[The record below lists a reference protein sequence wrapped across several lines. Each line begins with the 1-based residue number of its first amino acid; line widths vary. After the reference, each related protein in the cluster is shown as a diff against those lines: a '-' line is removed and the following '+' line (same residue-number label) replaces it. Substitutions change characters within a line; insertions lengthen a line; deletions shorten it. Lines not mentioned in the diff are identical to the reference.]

1 MEGPHQT
8 YEYISGEDDLDTM
21 ERVRTLLKPVDIYW
35 HPVRDA
41 FARYMDQYT
50 AGNLSDVR
58 FNFYKVCGIPDNS
71 YISFDDKVRLNTSL
85 TVWTFW
91 DYRNIFTE
99 DRSLIIKPEH
109 SIFFRYRFGT
119 PRYPGFNKNK
129 LHLQVKHE
137 YILHCLLKLMTLKDL
152 IPEYSFEWKFSPWN
166 RDSKLRPNDH
176 ALRKANAGV
185 AATFVIYI
193 SSDSSINKR
202 ILMELLRIFPNDE
215 ELGLMDTSSKDT
227 LTAGHVRL
235 NRMISYSG
243 TDRGDI
249 MKAIEADM
257 ANFSKAAR
265 AALPSWIDDMAS
277 ACSVGTMADINRD
290 SQLYL
295 GLDVCDK
302 EGKPINYASI
312 CDAGPRTE
320 DQTYCY
326 MPPIVLDPRTVKNA
340 GGSRK
345 TKRKG
350 GRRKLRRRYTRKH

>member
-1 MEGPHQT
+1 M
-8 YEYISGEDDLDTM
+8 DTM
-21 ERVRTLLKPVDIYW
+21 ERVLTLLKPVDIYW
-35 HPVRDA
+35 YPVRDA
-41 FARYMDQYT
+41 FTRYMDQYK
-50 AGNLSDVR
+50 AGNLPDIS

-71 YISFDDKVRLNTSL
+71 YISFNDKIRLNTSL
-85 TVWTFW
+85 TIWTFW
-91 DYRNIFTE
+91 DYRDIFTE
-99 DRSLIIKPEH
+99 DRTLTIKPDH

-129 LHLQVKHE
+129 IHLQVKHE
-137 YILHCLLKLMTLKDL
+137 YILHCVLKLMLMKDL
-152 IPEYSFEWKFSPWN
+152 IPEYSFEWKFAPWN

-202 ILMELLRIFPNDE
+202 ILTELLRIFPNDE
-215 ELGLMDTSSKDT
+215 ELGLMDNKSQDT

-235 NRMISYSG
+235 NHMISYSG

-249 MKAIEADM
+249 MKAIETNI
-257 ANFSKAAR
+257 ANFSKATR
-265 AALPSWIDDMAS
+265 ADLPAWVGDMTS
-277 ACSVGTMADINRD
+277 GCSIHTKADINRE

-295 GLDVCDK
+295 GLDACDA
-302 EGKPINYASI
+302 EGKPINYKAI

-326 MPPIVLDPRTVKNA
+326 MPSIVLDPRILKKT

-345 TKRKG
+345 MKG
-350 GRRKLRRRYTRKH
+350 RTRRLRRKHRSRYTRR